1 MLISEVSRNVCAEGC
16 LLKSLRQKEFA
27 RTFASKGFGRALK
40 RETLASKKFGQN
52 ISGNRH
58 FPDFPLRRMLAYF
71 GGCWAPNICT
81 EHEPNIRMLW
91 MLARS
96 SFLVLLGPQRLVFP
110 PCYQIIISLSSPDH
124 STKKV
129 LRSFSV
135 PSPGP
140 KHKLGCLPLH
150 QGSLPK
156 NKATSGNNF

>member
-1 MLISEVSRNVCAEGC
+1 
-16 LLKSLRQKEFA
+16 
-27 RTFASKGFGRALK
+27 
-40 RETLASKKFGQN
+40 
-52 ISGNRH
+52 
-58 FPDFPLRRMLAYF
+58 
-71 GGCWAPNICT
+71 
-81 EHEPNIRMLW
+81 

-110 PCYQIIISLSSPDH
+110 SCYQIIILSPDH

-140 KHKLGCLPLH
+140 KHKLGCLPLR

-156 NKATSGNNF
+156 NKATSGNNFLRRICQRGLKIHSPSKTSLFRKNNRPQKLLQKFYQKQISASKNEKLQIVRNAFYQIFTPIRALFGR